1 MRRNQNHRR
10 FWKINIFLPMIKSP
24 YIHADID
31 DYYEEKNIEEFT
43 RKLLMN
49 KI

>member
-1 MRRNQNHRR
+1 
-10 FWKINIFLPMIKSP
+10 MIKSP

-31 DYYEEKNIEEFT
+31 DYYEEKNEKFT